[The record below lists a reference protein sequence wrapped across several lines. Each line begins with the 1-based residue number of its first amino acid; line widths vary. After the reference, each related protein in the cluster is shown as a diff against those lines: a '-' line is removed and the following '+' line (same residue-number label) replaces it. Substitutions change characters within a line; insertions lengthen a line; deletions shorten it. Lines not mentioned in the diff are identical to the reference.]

1 MVEINK
7 NTQIEKVA
15 EATEYTAL
23 NKVQD
28 DLKAYETRLNSMM
41 HKNDTLQEK
50 LKIVNGKENRMT
62 LVIPTTF
69 IKDAIAEQITKMQD
83 DLIEKVEIAE
93 ETLQELNLIK
103 NKEALEDLEELSN
116 FTDRLDEIEYKLD
129 DKAELRDI
137 DDELDSRLYDY
148 KEEYEISDMIEEAI
162 NNIDDNEALE
172 EKINKTIDN
181 LSDAM
186 VELNSKVDALTAKN
200 NNMLSRV
207 IDWIKGLFTPQRND

>member
-7 NTQIEKVA
+7 NTTIEKVA

-116 FTDRLDEIEYKLD
+116 FTDRLDEVEYKLD

-207 IDWIKGLFTPQRND
+207 IDWIKGLFTPHK

>member
-7 NTQIEKVA
+7 NTTIEKVA

-83 DLIEKVEIAE
+83 DLIEKVEI
-93 ETLQELNLIK
+93 L
-103 NKEALEDLEELSN
+103 
-116 FTDRLDEIEYKLD
+116 
-129 DKAELRDI
+129 
-137 DDELDSRLYDY
+137 
-148 KEEYEISDMIEEAI
+148 
-162 NNIDDNEALE
+162 
-172 EKINKTIDN
+172 
-181 LSDAM
+181 
-186 VELNSKVDALTAKN
+186 
-200 NNMLSRV
+200 
-207 IDWIKGLFTPQRND
+207 